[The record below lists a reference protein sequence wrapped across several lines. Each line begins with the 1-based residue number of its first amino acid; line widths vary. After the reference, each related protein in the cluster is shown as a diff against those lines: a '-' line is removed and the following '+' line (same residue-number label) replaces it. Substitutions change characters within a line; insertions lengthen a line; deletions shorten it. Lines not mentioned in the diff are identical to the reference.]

1 MTDTTNGSCLC
12 GNVTYE
18 IQGKLRPVCAC
29 HCNQCR
35 KTSGHYV
42 AATQCKSKDLSIKG
56 DTLSWYKSS
65 STAERGFCGTCG
77 SNLFWRRFGNEDTS
91 VFAGT
96 IDGPSGVVMDS
107 QILTQTKGDYY
118 ELPDVPVR
126 QQKTLD

>member
-18 IQGKLRPVCAC
+18 IQGNLRPVCAC

-42 AATQCKSKDLSIKG
+42 AATQCESKDLSIKG

-65 STAERGFCGTCG
+65 STAERGFCRTCG
-77 SNLFWRRFGNEDTS
+77 SNLFWRRFGNEHTS
-91 VFAGT
+91 IFAGT
-96 IDGPSGVVMDS
+96 IDGPSGLIMDS

-118 ELPDVPVR
+118 QLPDVPIR
-126 QQKTLD
+126 QQSTLD